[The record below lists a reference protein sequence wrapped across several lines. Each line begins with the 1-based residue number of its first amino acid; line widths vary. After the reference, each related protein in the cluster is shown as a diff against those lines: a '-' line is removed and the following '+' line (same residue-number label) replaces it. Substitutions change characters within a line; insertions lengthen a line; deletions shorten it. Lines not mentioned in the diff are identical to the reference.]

1 MSKSASHDVK
11 STRRSYLKF
20 LGLGAVGLAAP
31 VLTAQPGRA
40 AQHLP
45 QAQNTRP
52 MMGTTVTVTVLDPSR
67 DKAAEAVQRA
77 LDTMQAATPLLD
89 RHQSSTPL
97 GELNASGRLK
107 EVPPELAAVLYQ
119 AGYFY
124 SVSQRAFDPS
134 ILPLLNLTKNAFASN
149 DAPPSAAELRRTQG
163 LVGFDRVTLGP
174 DGVALR
180 DGMQLTLD
188 GVAKGYIIDQA
199 ANSLQQMG
207 VRYALINAGGDIRA
221 MAGKGPDEAWEVGI
235 KDPRGEKPFIQTLSL
250 TNGALATSGN
260 YENYFDSQKIH
271 HHIIDSGSGH
281 SPQGVASVSVLAPTV
296 AEADA
301 LSTAL
306 FVKPRP
312 KAVTLAQ
319 SLPHTEALLLGPDL
333 RDTSTPGWP
342 GRWA

>member
-1 MSKSASHDVK
+1 MSKSASHDAQ

-31 VLTAQPGRA
+31 VLTARPGRA

-45 QAQNTRP
+45 QVQNTRP
-52 MMGTTVTVTVLDPSR
+52 MMGTTVTVTVLDPSEA
-67 DKAAEAVQRA
+67 KATEAVQRA
-77 LDTMQAATPLLD
+77 LDTMQAATLLLD
-89 RHQSSTPL
+89 RHQSTTPL

-119 AGYFY
+119 AGYFFT
-124 SVSQRAFDPS
+124 VSERAFDPS
-134 ILPLLNLTKNAFASN
+134 ILPLLQLTQNAFATT
-149 DAPPSAAELRRTQG
+149 DAPPSAADLRRTQDV
-163 LVGFDRVTLGP
+163 VGFDQVTLGP

-199 ANSLQQMG
+199 ANTLQRMG

-221 MAGKGPDEAWEVGI
+221 MAGKGPEEAWEVGI
-235 KDPRGEKPFIQTLSL
+235 KDPRGQKPFIQTLSL

-260 YENYFDSQKIH
+260 YENFFDSQKLH
-271 HHIIDSGSGH
+271 HHIIDGGSGQ
-281 SPQGVASVSVLAPTV
+281 SPQGISSVSVLASTV

-306 FVKPRP
+306 FVKPRS
-312 KAVTLAQ
+312 KAVTLAH